1 MHPAMTATDAVS
13 TPSPPSEKLQLPDE
27 ILFNVLEFA
36 ANQHLD
42 LSQKEPSI
50 DVGNCSAWSKDLRF
64 KKGLLRVCKR
74 WRIIAAPILYDRIFL
89 HRIGQLVVLVKA
101 LEDGGRG
108 PLVHHIHGRLLVLP
122 PWENVYVKYIIRLL
136 ELCDSARTF
145 SWVSILGHRK
155 IDPISARCSTVNFM
169 LHASPSI
176 HSALKSL
183 RKLTISLN
191 RPLQQDANEQ
201 SHVSDDTSKLT
212 FDNLEELT
220 CEASD
225 PAHVEGLSLV
235 SSSFNTPQLKKLTIR
250 APPDKSYLRIS
261 DPKFVFEVLGSHGA
275 KLTSLKLDL
284 FSRNESRCISSLLNL
299 TPLLQEFEITSFA
312 FKAFNPE
319 SIVVGPF
326 PHLQKLILLV
336 SNLDTAAIDFVLER
350 DNLLTDYFT
359 MAESR
364 RVFPSLHT
372 IRLLDRTLPGA
383 PLDSTIPPSSH
394 NEIYSYLSSR
404 AERLDERGI
413 TLLNV
418 DGNVIG
424 PWGPKR
430 ARYAGRYYEGLED
443 KHSDPA
449 EDLTYAIDDEAYHS
463 GSSEYSSWDSELED
477 GGSDSEDGDP
487 EICSDVGSDDMVEM
501 FKNAII
507 DSSGDEADDEAE
519 VE

>member
-1 MHPAMTATDAVS
+1 MDATTTTATDAAS
-13 TPSPPSEKLQLPDE
+13 SPSSSSEKLQLPDE

-36 ANQHLD
+36 ANHHLD
-42 LSQKEPSI
+42 LSHQEPSV

-74 WRIIAAPILYDRIFL
+74 WRIIATPILYDRIFV
-89 HRIGQLVVLVKA
+89 HRIGQLVVLVKT

-122 PWENVYVKYIIRLL
+122 PWENVYFKYIIRLL
-136 ELCDSARTF
+136 ELCDSTRTF
-145 SWVSILGHRK
+145 SWVAIWGHPK

-176 HSALKSL
+176 QSTLRSL

-191 RPLQQDANEQ
+191 RPLQQHASGQ
-201 SHVSDDTSKLT
+201 SQVSEDDVKLT
-212 FDNLEELT
+212 FESLEDLT
-220 CEASD
+220 CEVSD
-225 PAHVEGLSLV
+225 PAHVEGLSLI
-235 SSSFNTPQLKKLTIR
+235 SSSFDTPKLKKLTIR

-275 KLTSLKLDL
+275 KLRSLKLDL

-299 TPLLQEFEITSFA
+299 TPLLQELEITRLA

-319 SIVVGPF
+319 SVVVGPF
-326 PHLQKLILLV
+326 PHLQKLILLI
-336 SNLDTAAIDFVLER
+336 SDLDTAAIDFVLER

-372 IRLLDRTLPGA
+372 ITLLDRTLPAA

-394 NEIYSYLSSR
+394 NEIYSYLSSL
-404 AERLDERGI
+404 AERLNERGI
-413 TLLNV
+413 ILLNV
-418 DGNVIG
+418 DGNVIV

-430 ARYAGRYYEGLED
+430 ARSHVCHQRRGVSQWFFRIFFMGL
-443 KHSDPA
+443 
-449 EDLTYAIDDEAYHS
+449 
-463 GSSEYSSWDSELED
+463 
-477 GGSDSEDGDP
+477 
-487 EICSDVGSDDMVEM
+487 
-501 FKNAII
+501 
-507 DSSGDEADDEAE
+507 
-519 VE
+519 